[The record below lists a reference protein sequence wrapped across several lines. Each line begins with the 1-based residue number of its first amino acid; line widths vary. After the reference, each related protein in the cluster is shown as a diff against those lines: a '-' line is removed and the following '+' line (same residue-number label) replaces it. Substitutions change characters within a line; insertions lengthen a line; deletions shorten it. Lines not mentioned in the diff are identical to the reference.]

1 MLPADQEATAAT
13 DRAQYLAFSKTWMH
27 AIRASGTA
35 RRDFESQV
43 VDYFRG
49 LCRKLD
55 PSLVL
60 EIGAHGAD
68 FSRWAAEALP
78 SARVV
83 AFEANPHVHQKF
95 EAQLAGTRVEFVHS
109 AIGPSNGEIELNL
122 PREIRGRKR
131 PIASKM
137 ASLGVHTD
145 ASDTEQVKVPCVR
158 LDDAVDLD
166 EASRAVA
173 WIDVEGANEPV
184 LQSGPEVLDRLD
196 AVYIEVERTETWEG
210 QWLDTDVAR
219 HLRDHGLVPV
229 ARDIARRGHQYN
241 VVYVRDHLLE
251 EPWIPRRTARLLA
264 DLVRG

>member
-1 MLPADQEATAAT
+1 MLSADQEATAVT
-13 DRAQYLAFSKTWMH
+13 DRAQYLAFSNTWMH
-27 AIRASGTA
+27 AIRASETT
-35 RRDFESQV
+35 RQDFESRV
-43 VDYFRG
+43 VDYFQG

-55 PSLVL
+55 PTLVL
-60 EIGAHGAD
+60 EIGAHGAA
-68 FSRWAAEALP
+68 FSRWAAETMA

-109 AIGPSNGEIELNL
+109 AIGPANGEIELNL

-137 ASLGVHTD
+137 GSLGVHTD
-145 ASDTEQVKVPCVR
+145 ASDTEQVKVPCIR
-158 LDDAVDLD
+158 LDDAVTIG
-166 EASRAVA
+166 EGERSVA

-184 LQSGPEVLDRLD
+184 LQSGPEVLGRVD

-251 EPWIPRRTARLLA
+251 EAWIPRRTARLLA